1 MLAIDAKNVIKQYKG
16 SQTPLNS
23 ISIEVQSDQI
33 STFLGRNGAGKTTFV
48 RMCATQLMPTS
59 GSIGVLGYDAINCAD
74 RVRELITIV
83 PQEGRPL
90 RALTPWDHVYNWLQI
105 RGEYKDEAR
114 RRAREMLEKL
124 ELWQNKDTPAMY
136 LSGGMKQKI
145 LVAMAMAVD
154 AELLFLDEPNLE
166 VISSLE
172 PDLIVTTS
180 GYYEVAYDELSA
192 IAPTIELDYFASP
205 NGTSTEFELMDESTM
220 KLADALGKHDE
231 GVKLLQERDTKLME
245 AKSKLEAAGAGE
257 DRFVLLYTDVSE
269 GIPSL
274 TLLYNNSKP
283 S

>member
-1 MLAIDAKNVIKQYKG
+1 
-16 SQTPLNS
+16 
-23 ISIEVQSDQI
+23 
-33 STFLGRNGAGKTTFV
+33 
-48 RMCATQLMPTS
+48 
-59 GSIGVLGYDAINCAD
+59 
-74 RVRELITIV
+74 
-83 PQEGRPL
+83 
-90 RALTPWDHVYNWLQI
+90 
-105 RGEYKDEAR
+105 
-114 RRAREMLEKL
+114 
-124 ELWQNKDTPAMY
+124 
-136 LSGGMKQKI
+136 
-145 LVAMAMAVD
+145 MAVD

-180 GYYEVAYDELSA
+180 GYYEVAYDELCA